1 MGADA
6 ATAGVA
12 EPSGNGAVD
21 NAEGSRIAFDWGL
34 AGGAA
39 PGGNGFS
46 STADVLVGL
55 GVDLFTDGIAEPR
68 VNAAEEVAG
77 GSGIA
82 SAC

>member
-1 MGADA
+1 LGADA
-6 ATAGVA
+6 STAGRA
-12 EPSGNGAVD
+12 EPSGNGGVD
-21 NAEGSRIAFDWGL
+21 NAKGSRIGFDWGL
-34 AGGAA
+34 GDAA

-55 GVDLFTDGIAEPR
+55 GIDLFTDGIAEPR
-68 VNAAEEVAG
+68 VNAAEELAG